1 MTVHTHAS
9 RACSNRECIGP
20 PRYISSDRMRYNH
33 RDDIVISF
41 PSANRRLVIV
51 EVFLDVTSSGGSS
64 IDRSI
69 TNHGNM
75 NSQGLLIFC
84 DRVHSNGYS
93 WPAIEIVLM
102 YEVSWIAKINKKF
115 LLEMGIICGD
125 LCENLREFVE
135 IEFENLRG
143 LNFD

>member
-33 RDDIVISF
+33 RDDIVISL

-51 EVFLDVTSSGGSS
+51 EVFLDVTSSGESS

-102 YEVSWIAKINKKF
+102 YQVSWIGSRINKKF
-115 LLEMGIICGD
+115 LLEMGIMRGD
-125 LCENLREFVE
+125 LSENLRKFVE
-135 IEFENLRG
+135 IENLRG